1 MKEAKNERKK
11 DLRKLEGND
20 ERSKKGKAK
29 SCSRVWP
36 CSAQLVFNSN
46 LID

>member
-11 DLRKLEGND
+11 DVRKLEGND

-29 SCSRVWP
+29 S
-36 CSAQLVFNSN
+36 
-46 LID
+46 